1 MGSFSDY
8 LENKILNHAFKGTS
22 FTQPTNLYIALC
34 KTTITDAHTGTTLP
48 SEVSGGAY
56 ARKKCNTWDNSTAGA
71 TQNTQVESFIEA
83 TANWG
88 TVTDFAICDKTTLG
102 NVYGYGKL
110 TTPKKIGTG
119 DTAKFATG
127 EFIALTSQIRGSLLC

>member
-8 LENKILNHAFKGTS
+8 LELEILDHVFKTGAY
-22 FTQPTNLYIALC
+22 TQPTNLYIALC
-34 KTTITDAHTGTTLP
+34 KSTIADDDTGTTLP
-48 SEVSGGAY
+48 AEVSGGSY
-56 ARKKCNTWDNSTAGA
+56 ARKKCNTWDLASGGA
-71 TQNTQVESFIEA
+71 TENSQVVTFVEA

-102 NVYGYGKL
+102 NVIGYGKL
-110 TTPKKIGTG
+110 TTAKKIGTG

-127 EFIALTSQIRGSLLC
+127 DIDVTLS